1 MSPISTTV
9 SIYFTLEVIIVIVI
23 VIVIVYISISMFN
36 RSSKLDLAKTSSN
49 LREECGKNVHSS

>member
-9 SIYFTLEVIIVIVI
+9 SIYFTLEVIIVI